1 MIRLVSVTLVIL
13 LAAALPVRAQA
24 PAAAP
29 APAQAAPARD
39 LPTPPADFT
48 YGSGGRRD
56 PFAPLTRGVLP
67 ISATG
72 GSRPAGVAG
81 LGAEE
86 LVVRGI
92 LLSDGAF
99 VAMISGPAKGQNF
112 TVKAGAK
119 LFDGTVQSINAQEVV
134 ILQQLNDPLAV
145 QKQREVRK
153 ALRSQ
158 EEGK

>member
-1 MIRLVSVTLVIL
+1 MSRLASATLAFL
-13 LAAALPVRAQA
+13 LGSAVPAMAQA
-24 PAAAP
+24 PAPAAP
-29 APAQAAPARD
+29 VQAAPARD
-39 LPTPPADFT
+39 LPSPPADFT

-56 PFAPLTRGVLP
+56 PFAPLTHGPVP
-67 ISATG
+67 QSATG
-72 GSRPAGVAG
+72 GSRPSGVAG
-81 LGAEE
+81 LGTDE
-86 LVVRGI
+86 LQLRGI
-92 LLSDGAF
+92 VLTDGAF
-99 VAMISGPAKGQNF
+99 VAMVSGPAKGQNF

-119 LFDGTVQSINAQEVV
+119 LYDGTVQSINAQEVV